1 MIKKEW
7 LFMQTPKEKANRLVK
22 AFYSITTT
30 STKAK
35 QCAKQHI
42 TLILESEILKP
53 SNNSNYTILSRS
65 TKRNRKAMMTDKD
78 YTRILILVFKVGIVA
93 FAIGVLTGY
102 FIFN

>member
-53 SNNSNYTILSRS
+53 SNNQTIQ
-65 TKRNRKAMMTDKD
+65 
-78 YTRILILVFKVGIVA
+78 YYQE
-93 FAIGVLTGY
+93 VLKE
-102 FIFN
+102 IEKL